1 MASTCFIKYWH
12 VEGAEVN
19 RLLPHSEIQRVK
31 SRSRKVVILQIDELS
46 AEKIEMLELLRIGHI
61 AEINHEILADYS
73 LVEISGMCVFAHIC
87 KHFRTVKGH
96 LTVPVIE
103 I

>member
-1 MASTCFIKYWH
+1 
-12 VEGAEVN
+12 
-19 RLLPHSEIQRVK
+19 
-31 SRSRKVVILQIDELS
+31 
-46 AEKIEMLELLRIGHI
+46 MLELLRIGHI
-61 AEINHEILADYS
+61 AEKKHEILAHYS
-73 LVEISGMCVFAHIC
+73 LVEISGMGVFAHIC